1 MQESVRAKFRPI
13 TYSTAQVSTERFV
26 MESYDKSVRI
36 KEVHGGITPGS
47 HLIKGYVESEGH
59 GGTYFEVKMRLSK
72 GNDIAESRCTCT
84 SSHFYGNPC
93 SHALTMRNVYVKHK
107 KELKKEVR
115 K

>member
-1 MQESVRAKFRPI
+1 METKSSIGRVALRVEEI
-13 TYSTAQVSTERFV
+13 TAVKI
-26 MESYDKSVRI
+26 DHCLI
-36 KEVHGGITPGS
+36 ANPGIGMKDIRTVYS
-47 HLIKGYVESEGH
+47 HLIKGYVESEEH
-59 GGTYFEVKMRLSK
+59 GGTYFGVKMRLSK

-84 SSHFYGNPC
+84 SAHFYGNPC